1 MCNDKLQKCC
11 LWQCEL
17 AQTQEQAQAT
27 KSILLLLSLPFTIS
41 HFSAAHVCVSV
52 CVWLFGARQLY
63 CVKLM
68 MRRFSSGFCSL
79 LLLLLFRLLLLRLLL
94 FFFFVWLLSSCN
106 RSAQTEMSTKCRA
119 KDVFIN
125 SPATWPR
132 LNAILRTRT
141 ACPTVC
147 PFHSGSTALAF
158 LKAFCCCVSQKVH
171 SMCISCC
178 LSLLLR
184 LCGSVCVRVLVS
196 CVGFGHDFT

>member
-1 MCNDKLQKCC
+1 MAMRVGSDPGAGAGHKIHFVVIKFAFYHFTFFCSACVCKCVRLAVWGSTVVLREINDAPLFFWF
-11 LWQCEL
+11 LF
-17 AQTQEQAQAT
+17 AFVV
-27 KSILLLLSLPFTIS
+27 IIVPFA
-41 HFSAAHVCVSV
+41 SAAAAFV
-52 CVWLFGARQLY
+52 
-63 CVKLM
+63 
-68 MRRFSSGFCSL
+68 
-79 LLLLLFRLLLLRLLL
+79 
-94 FFFFVWLLSSCN
+94 FFFVWLLSSCN